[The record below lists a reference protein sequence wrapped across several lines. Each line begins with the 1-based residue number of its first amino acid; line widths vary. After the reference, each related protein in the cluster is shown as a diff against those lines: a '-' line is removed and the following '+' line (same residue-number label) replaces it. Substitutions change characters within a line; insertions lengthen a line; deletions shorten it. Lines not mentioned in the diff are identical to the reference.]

1 MTEPT
6 TMPGAFMRFL
16 IIASSPKRVRWLT
29 AMVLMNMAE
38 WLSRLARKVVP
49 GVEP

>member
-16 IIASSPKRVRWLT
+16 IIATSPKRIRWLT
-29 AMVLMNMAE
+29 AMALMNMAE
-38 WLSRLARKVVP
+38 WLSRLARRIVP
-49 GVEP
+49 MPPP